1 MKNSKNYV
9 MTSPA
14 TLTQSG
20 LLAVLLQRQRR
31 KRDRVGPVSHTPRAG
46 ACRLLETL
54 ARAPRRHR
62 WSAIPARLWRNR
74 SAAHLNLSPRQWRW
88 LTKSTLTPNS
98 GNRFTTTCRSN
109 IPNGSSQ
116 MAKPPCVI
124 LTRRVSW
131 NSSILSR
138 EGNST
143 NGRLT
148 PFGKPFAKELL
159 DESTPEER
167 RLVNAEA
174 QMQMANV
181 EQTFGSIVAGNGRCR

>member
-1 MKNSKNYV
+1 QRN
-9 MTSPA
+9 PGPC
-14 TLTQSG
+14 LT
-20 LLAVLLQRQRR
+20 
-31 KRDRVGPVSHTPRAG
+31 
-46 ACRLLETL
+46 E
-54 ARAPRRHR
+54 
-62 WSAIPARLWRNR
+62 
-74 SAAHLNLSPRQWRW
+74 
-88 LTKSTLTPNS
+88 STLTPHS
-98 GNRFTTTCRSN
+98 CYRSTTPCGFN
-109 IPNGSSQ
+109 IPNGSSP

-148 PFGKPFAKELL
+148 PFGKPFVKELL

-167 RLVNAEA
+167 RLANAEA
-174 QMQMANV
+174 QMQIANV